1 MVTEILVASISG
13 IVAVFIAAI
22 AYIQAKRLTFFETF
36 FRRKADT
43 YEAYITAIG
52 AIPRTEDELYA
63 LSSITRRVTLYCFEA
78 NKAPILALL
87 DLIIKAYQLRT
98 ADGIPEE
105 LQSEFRMRRTT
116 VIDLLRGEIQSSKK
130 WKFL

>member
-1 MVTEILVASISG
+1 MITEILVASISG

-43 YEAYITAIG
+43 YETYITAIG
-52 AIPRTEDELYA
+52 AIPRTEDELYS
-63 LSSITRRVTLYCFEA
+63 LSSITRRVTLYCFEP
-78 NKAPILALL
+78 NKKPILALL
-87 DLIIKAYQLRT
+87 DLMIQAYQLRT
-98 ADGIPEE
+98 ADGIPEA
-105 LQSEFRMRRTT
+105 LQNGFRKSRTH
-116 VIDLLRGEIQSSKK
+116 VIDLLRSEIQSCKK